1 MERGKERKKEREK
14 EREEEREEESGL
26 EREEER
32 EKEREKETEKET
44 KKKERAKEGGAELF
58 PPSFFLYRLIPFFTF
73 FPLLLITPPP
83 FAKRVVTIFQKKRF
97 PTPRFNLNR

>member
-14 EREEEREEESGL
+14 EREKESGL
-26 EREEER
+26 EREE
-32 EKEREKETEKET
+32 EREKETEKET
-44 KKKERAKEGGAELF
+44 KKKERAKERGAELF

-73 FPLLLITPPP
+73 SPLLLITPPP

-97 PTPRFNLNR
+97 PKPRLYVLV

>member
-14 EREEEREEESGL
+14 ERGKEREEESGL

-32 EKEREKETEKET
+32 EKEREKETEKEI
-44 KKKERAKEGGAELF
+44 KKKERAKERGAELF
-58 PPSFFLYRLIPFFTF
+58 PPSFCLYRFISFFAF
-73 FPLLLITPPP
+73 SPLLITPPP

-97 PTPRFNLNR
+97 PTPRFNVLA